1 MARHLLHGMTYEEA
15 KKYFSNSDMVLL
27 PVGSVEQHGPAN
39 PLGTDM
45 FIAQA
50 LAEEAARRS
59 GIITLPVIPIG
70 ISFHHMKYPGTM
82 TVSEHALEEYILNV
96 LRSLSKWGVSKVLVV
111 NGHGGNL
118 PALQIIARRAMV
130 ELGIRVYLYQWWSS
144 SSEVVEE
151 MFRQEERGHAAAAET
166 SLNMYLHPEFVKT
179 DKIHDER
186 PRGSFEGKVYRFTY
200 THELTDSGVFGI
212 QTTASPERGSEL
224 FEKLVEDLLRIIEE
238 IRGERT

>member
-1 MARHLLHGMTYEEA
+1 MTYEEA
-15 KKYFSNSDMVLL
+15 REYFSNSDMVLL

-59 GIITLPVIPIG
+59 GVIALPVIPVG
-70 ISFHHMKYPGTM
+70 ISFHHMKYPGTV
-82 TVSEHALEEYILNV
+82 TVSEHALEEYIISMLG
-96 LRSLSKWGVSKVLVV
+96 SLSKWGVSKVLVV

-118 PALQIIARRAMV
+118 PALQIVSRRAIV

-151 MFRQEERGHAAAAET
+151 MFGQEERGHAAAAET

-179 DKIHDER
+179 DRIHDER

-200 THELTDSGVFGI
+200 THELTDSGVFGV
-212 QTTASPERGSEL
+212 QTTSSSERGSEL

-238 IRGERT
+238 IREGRT